1 MNSLKKRLSLGMASS
16 LAVFFL
22 LQTVMIGSEIETL
35 SEDNLISRLSHDQ
48 EQILAA
54 LEWPAD
60 AAVSINPS
68 QIPRIYQRPFSGHY
82 FQIAIDGQLLRSRS
96 LWDEKLPK
104 QQKSIARDIE
114 GPQHQRLLVLKRTVM
129 QHKRKLHILVAEN
142 ITPIERTTVRFQWHL
157 LLFAAAA
164 VLALLLFQNLLINRA
179 LKPLSRIRQQVS
191 RLDKGEIPLLDA
203 ADVPEEISPL
213 VEEVNQLLRIL
224 QRRLQSSRNALT
236 DLAHSLKTP
245 LTVARQIAERQPDDA
260 LLDRQLQHIELRI
273 NHELTQAR
281 TAGPMPGDHWTTAR
295 QDIADIVDMLGQ
307 VYPHI
312 SITQH
317 IDETSAAPLDIPA
330 NREDMLELLGNLLEN
345 ACKWGQ
351 DRVCCR
357 LSRNKHGTHIR
368 VEDNGPGI
376 APNIRARILARGT
389 RADESVP
396 GHGLGLS
403 IVARIVD
410 AYDGELKLTASPKL
424 SGLMVDILL
433 P

>member
-1 MNSLKKRLSLGMASS
+1 MTSLKKRLSLGMAAS

-22 LQTVMIGSEIETL
+22 LQTLMIGSEVESL

-60 AAVSINPS
+60 AAVSINQS

-82 FQIAIDGQLLRSRS
+82 FQITIDGQLLRSRS
-96 LWDEKLPK
+96 LWDEKLPG
-104 QQKSIARDIE
+104 QQASIARDIE

-142 ITPIERTTVRFQWHL
+142 ITQIEHTTTRFQWRL
-157 LLFAAAA
+157 LLFAATT
-164 VLALLLFQNLLINRA
+164 VLALLLLQSLLINRA
-179 LKPLSRIRQQVS
+179 LKPLKRIQQQLS
-191 RLDKGEIPLLDA
+191 RLDKGEIEMLDIG
-203 ADVPEEISPL
+203 DVPEEISPL
-213 VEEVNQLLRIL
+213 VGEVNQLLRML
-224 QRRLQSSRNALT
+224 HRRLQTSRNALA

-245 LTVARQIAERQPDDA
+245 LTVARQIAERQTDA
-260 LLDRQLQHIELRI
+260 GLLDRQLQHIEQRI

-281 TAGPMPGDHWTTAR
+281 TAGPMPGDHWATAR
-295 QDIADIVDMLGQ
+295 RDIADIIDMLEQ
-307 VYPHI
+307 AYPETHI
-312 SITQH
+312 EQH
-317 IDETSAAPLDIPA
+317 IDETSAALLDIPA

-351 DRVCCR
+351 GRVCCS
-357 LSRNKHGTHIR
+357 LIRNDYGTHIQI
-368 VEDNGPGI
+368 EDNGPGI
-376 APNIRARILARGT
+376 APNIRARILARGA

-403 IVARIVD
+403 IVVRIVE
-410 AYDGELKLTASPKL
+410 AYDGKLNLTTSPRL